1 MKNRIGC
8 MLLLLVV
15 GGSIFA
21 QVQSKNRENFKPR
34 FISLSTG
41 VKLEYVETGKKS
53 GTPVIFLHGITDS
66 WHSFQ
71 KVLPLLPSN
80 IHAFAI
86 SQRGHGDS
94 ERPTA
99 GYHPK
104 DFAADVAAFIRQK
117 KLERVVV
124 VGHSMG
130 SVVAQQFALDYPH
143 LLKGLVLIGA
153 DAALK
158 DNEGMPEF
166 YNEVLLM
173 NDRISRDYME
183 AFQKATLAND
193 IEAQYFKTVV
203 DEGLKV
209 PAPVFAAALAG
220 LLSVDFTEQLNTI
233 TVPTVIFWG
242 EKDAFCSASDQE
254 RLVNNLRH
262 AKKLVYRETGHALHW
277 EKPQRFVN
285 DLLDFLY
292 KVDSNSG
299 SY

>member
-1 MKNRIGC
+1 MKNRIGF
-8 MLLLLVV
+8 LLFTLVF
-15 GGSIFA
+15 GSSFSA
-21 QVQSKNRENFKPR
+21 QAQSKNGTDFEPR
-34 FISLSTG
+34 FISLSSG

-66 WHSFQ
+66 WHSYEL
-71 KVLPLLPSN
+71 VLPLLSPN
-80 IHAFAI
+80 IRAFAI

-94 ERPTA
+94 ERPIT

-104 DFAADVAAFIRQK
+104 DFAADIAAFVKQK

-153 DAALK
+153 DAAFK

-173 NDRISRDYME
+173 NDKVSREYME
-183 AFQKATLAND
+183 AFQKATLANG
-193 IEAQYFKTVV
+193 IGEEYFRRIV

-209 PAPVFAAALAG
+209 PAPVFAAALGG
-220 LLSVDFTEQLNTI
+220 LLSVDYTQQLKSI

-242 EKDAFCSASDQE
+242 DKDAFCLAADQD
-254 RLVNNLRH
+254 RLQNNISQV
-262 AKKLVYRETGHALHW
+262 KKLVYRDTGHALHW
-277 EKPQRFVN
+277 EKPQRFVT
-285 DLLDFLY
+285 DLSDFLHEL
-292 KVDSNSG
+292 DSNRRL
-299 SY
+299 Y